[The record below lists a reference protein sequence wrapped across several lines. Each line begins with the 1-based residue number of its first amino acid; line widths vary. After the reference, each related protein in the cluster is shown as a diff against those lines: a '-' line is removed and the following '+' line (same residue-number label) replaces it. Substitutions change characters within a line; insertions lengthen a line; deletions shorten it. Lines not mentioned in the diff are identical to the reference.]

1 MGHNQGRIIGIPL
14 ANCGKRGHLLGRF
27 VKQPHKRAGRS
38 CGAARPPHPA
48 QERDPMR
55 IASFIILPLA
65 LMASSSA
72 SGQVPALVE
81 VHLSNFR
88 FTPRTLVFD
97 HGRPYTLRI
106 VNRAG
111 GGHDFTAPE
120 FFARA
125 NVAGNSRAMVEGG
138 EVEVPPGQAREIRL
152 VAPPAGTYQLK
163 CSHSFHKFF
172 GMSGTII
179 VR

>member
-1 MGHNQGRIIGIPL
+1 MGQTHCRIVGTPWRNRREGAPVARLCQATALEGQALIV
-14 ANCGKRGHLLGRF
+14 RGAVPR
-27 VKQPHKRAGRS
+27 
-38 CGAARPPHPA
+38 HPA
-48 QERDPMR
+48 KERDPMR
-55 IASFIILPLA
+55 IARFIILPLA
-65 LMASSSA
+65 LMASSSV
-72 SGQVPALVE
+72 SGQAPALIE

-120 FFARA
+120 FFARSNIA
-125 NVAGNSRAMVEGG
+125 AGSRGLVEGG
-138 EVEVPPGQAREIRL
+138 EVEVPPGQVREIRL
-152 VAPPAGTYQLK
+152 VAPPAGPYKLK
-163 CSHSFHKFF
+163 CSHTFHKFF